1 MAITLER
8 NLNLKEVQRD
18 GYTLLD
24 WFSDIGGIQGILI
37 SIIGIFLSLWNYNYM
52 DNFLTSQLYQIG
64 QSSGNKTPQLSA
76 FGGIKD
82 YICDFLPKCC

>member
-64 QSSGNKTPQLSA
+64 QSSGNKPLQLSA

>member
-52 DNFLTSQLYQIG
+52 DNFLTSQLY
-64 QSSGNKTPQLSA
+64 
-76 FGGIKD
+76 
-82 YICDFLPKCC
+82 